1 MDALSLL
8 SGMPSPETVRA
19 AEAYL
24 ATLPQVDLATQMLV
38 HGQMAARWIYIP
50 AGTHLTGALTA
61 CDNLCVVVG
70 DITVTTDDG
79 PRRLT
84 GFNVLPARAGAKRYG
99 VAHADTVW
107 LTVHHTQHTDMAEI
121 EAEMTPEA
129 DRLQTRRQVL
139 ERTAHEVLA

>member
-1 MDALSLL
+1 MDDLALLA
-8 SGMPSPETVRA
+8 GMPSPETVRA

-24 ATLPQVDLATQMLV
+24 DTLPQVDLCTEMLV
-38 HGQMAARWIYIP
+38 HGQMAARWVSIP
-50 AGTHLTGALTA
+50 AGTHLTGALTL

-70 DITVTTDDG
+70 DITVTTDAG

-84 GFNVLPARAGAKRYG
+84 GFNVLAANAGAKRYG

-107 LTVHHTQHTDMAEI
+107 LTVHHTRHTALADI

-129 DRLQTRRQVL
+129 DRLQTRRQAL
-139 ERTAHEVLA
+139 ERNACEVLA